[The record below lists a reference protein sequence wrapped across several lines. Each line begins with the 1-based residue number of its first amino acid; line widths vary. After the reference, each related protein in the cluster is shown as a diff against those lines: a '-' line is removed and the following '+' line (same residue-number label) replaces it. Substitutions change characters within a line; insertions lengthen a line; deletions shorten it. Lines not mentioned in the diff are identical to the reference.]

1 MVVFVTIL
9 QAAEDRNGIL
19 GARFVDHD
27 LLETA
32 FEGLVLLEIL
42 LELVERRGA
51 DRPQLTPR
59 KGGLEDVGGV
69 HRTRRL
75 AGAHEGVDFVDEQQ
89 DVAVAGHNFLHNGFQ
104 AFLEFA
110 LILGTRDQGTH
121 VERVDHL
128 RFEVLGHVAV
138 DDPVCD
144 TLGDGGLA
152 DTRLSHE
159 DRVVL
164 GTPREDLQHAADLLV
179 TADHRIEFAR
189 TGLFVEVDGILAQRI
204 DLLLGG
210 LRIDRSPFAEGA
222 DRLKELLLGGA
233 AALEDVGGLSALG
246 DEPQQQVFDR
256 RVFVAEVPGKVH
268 GALDH
273 LRGVLRKELVAA
285 AFDPRQGRDGPAGLV
300 AQAADIHPDTPQ
312 EERGERI
319 VLADKHA
326 QNMERLDSLLS
337 ALPGKRQCTLQSLLR
352 FYS

>member
-19 GARFVDHD
+19 GTRFVDHD

-32 FEGLVLLEIL
+32 FESLVLLEIL

-51 DRPQLTPR
+51 DRPQLAPR
-59 KGGLEDVGGV
+59 KCRLEDVGGV

-75 AGAHEGVDFVDEQQ
+75 AGAHEGVDLVDEQQ
-89 DVAVAGHNFLHNGFQ
+89 DVAVAGHDFLHDGLQ
-104 AFLEFA
+104 TLLEFT
-110 LILGTRDQGTH
+110 LVLGTCDQGTH

-128 RFEVLGHVAV
+128 RLQILGHVAV

-152 DTRLSHE
+152 DTRLTHE

-179 TADHRIEFAR
+179 TADHRVELAR

-204 DLLLGG
+204 ELLLGG
-210 LRIDRSPFAEGA
+210 LGIDRSALAEGA
-222 DRLKELLLGGA
+222 DRLKEFLLGGA
-233 AALEDVGGLSALG
+233 AALEDVGGLPALG
-246 DEPQQQVFDR
+246 DKPQQQVLDR
-256 RVFVAEVPGKVH
+256 RIFVAEVPGKVH
-268 GALDH
+268 GTLDH

-285 AFDPRQGRDGPAGLV
+285 AFDPRKGRDGTVGLV

-312 EERGERI
+312 EERSERI

-326 QNMERLDSLLS
+326 QNVERFDSLLS
-337 ALPGKRQCTLQSLLR
+337 ALPGKSQCTLQSLLR

>member
-19 GARFVDHD
+19 GTRFVDHD

-51 DRPQLTPR
+51 DRPQLAPR
-59 KGGLEDVGGV
+59 KCRLEDVGGV

-75 AGAHEGVDFVDEQQ
+75 AGAHEGVDLVDEQQ
-89 DVAVAGHNFLHNGFQ
+89 DVAVAGHDFLHDGLQ
-104 AFLEFA
+104 TLLEFT
-110 LILGTRDQGTH
+110 LVLRTRDQGTH

-128 RFEVLGHVAV
+128 RLQVLGHVAV

-152 DTRLSHE
+152 DTRLTHE

-179 TADHRIEFAR
+179 TADHRVELAR

-204 DLLLGG
+204 ELLLGG
-210 LRIDRSPFAEGA
+210 LGIDRSPFAEGA
-222 DRLKELLLGGA
+222 DRLKEFLLGGA
-233 AALEDVGGLSALG
+233 AALEDVGSLPALG
-246 DEPQQQVFDR
+246 DKPQQQVLDR
-256 RVFVAEVPGKVH
+256 RIFVAEVPGKVH
-268 GALDH
+268 GTLDH

-285 AFDPRQGRDGPAGLV
+285 AFDPRKGCDGTVGLV

-312 EERGERI
+312 EERSERI

-326 QNMERLDSLLS
+326 QNVERLDSLLS